1 MPTPL
6 EVPPPE
12 PGAKPRKEA
21 AVTRSS
27 RMPGGWTWYFA
38 FFFISGFCS
47 ILYELIWL
55 RLAMAQ
61 FGVTTAMVSIVLSSF
76 MAGLGIGSWAAGHLV
91 RKYAPR
97 LTSPPLHLYAMAELF
112 IGCSAVVVPL
122 ELLLG
127 RLVLEHLGSS
137 LSLSSSGYYVAAG
150 FWLACSLLPWCA
162 CMGATIP
169 LGMFAIR
176 SDKRLESRRSFSF
189 LYLANVLGA
198 VAGALIPLLLIEVF
212 GFTGTLRFGMLLNF
226 LICGAALKIANKKIA
241 SKQAPRA
248 GGNDEVEPEP
258 ARQASLVWR
267 QMWG

>member
-76 MAGLGIGSWAAGHLV
+76 MAGLGVGSWGSGHLV
-91 RKYAPR
+91 RKYGQR
-97 LTSPPLHLYAMAELF
+97 FISRPLRPYAIAELL
-112 IGCSAVVVPL
+112 IGCSAVIVPWELRTGRFLL
-122 ELLLG
+122 E
-127 RLVLEHLGSS
+127 
-137 LSLSSSGYYVAAG
+137 
-150 FWLACSLLPWCA
+150 
-162 CMGATIP
+162 
-169 LGMFAIR
+169 
-176 SDKRLESRRSFSF
+176 
-189 LYLANVLGA
+189 
-198 VAGALIPLLLIEVF
+198 
-212 GFTGTLRFGMLLNF
+212 
-226 LICGAALKIANKKIA
+226 
-241 SKQAPRA
+241 
-248 GGNDEVEPEP
+248 
-258 ARQASLVWR
+258 
-267 QMWG
+267 